1 MEINDIVKEYAQQ
14 VNPTTEQPQTESS
27 FKAEAVLADI
37 ALTEVQSAPPEEAS
51 NESAYD
57 AILTGKTNVS
67 KELAPEPILESTEPT
82 PVEELAPSTDFSEDA
97 SGLDDVIEEDDF
109 IKSKT
114 DGQFES
120 WEQLIEALNETKAP
134 KFENELSE
142 TIYNMIAEGNI
153 DELVEVLATKK
164 FAENIQDSSD
174 EEVIKAYIRVNNPE
188 FDDEDVEAEFNDS
201 YTIDEY
207 QFDESKL
214 RREQKKLTQRMKSDV
229 SSAKEFF
236 DSLAQEI
243 RFPELS
249 TKQTEQQPVEDGEM
263 DALIQE
269 QRSMYINSLQGVES
283 RLSSLPFSWKDEKA
297 NLTVNGKFD
306 IPAQEISKYRE
317 AAEDLENYQVNRY
330 YKDGQYQADKLVKEL
345 YLVDNFDKIVN
356 SAISQAVNQTRLEM
370 LRQSKNIQSEL
381 ETTGTFKP
389 SAAEEERS
397 MLDQLFMGHLKRQL

>member
-27 FKAEAVLADI
+27 FKSEAVLADV
-37 ALTEVQSAPPEEAS
+37 ALTEVQSAPPQEAS

-57 AILTGKTNVS
+57 SILTGKTNVS
-67 KELAPEPILESTEPT
+67 NEPAPIETIEQNQI
-82 PVEELAPSTDFSEDA
+82 EELDSSNFDEDA
-97 SGLDDVIEEDDF
+97 SGLEDVIDEDDF
-109 IKSKT
+109 IKTKT

-120 WEQLIEALNETKAP
+120 WEQLIEALNEEKVAP
-134 KFENELSE
+134 TFENEMSE
-142 TIYNMIAEGNI
+142 LVYNMIAEGNI
-153 DELVEVLATKK
+153 DEIVEIVAAKK
-164 FAENIQDSSD
+164 FAEDIQGGSD
-174 EEVIKAYIRVNNPE
+174 EEVIKAYIRINNPE
-188 FDDEDVEAEFNDS
+188 FDDEDIDAEFNDS

-229 SSAKEFF
+229 DAAKEFF

-243 RFPELS
+243 TFPELS
-249 TKQTEQQPVEDGEM
+249 TRQMVQEPTEDSSEM

-269 QRSMYINSLQGVES
+269 QRSMYINSLQGVEN
-283 RLSSLPFSWKDEKA
+283 RVNSLPFSWKDEKA

-306 IPAQEISKYRE
+306 IPSQDVSRYRE

-381 ETTGTFKP
+381 EPTGTFKP